1 MDKPRI
7 RKNHNRRFDSLQYL
21 KLAVHNSWKLTPRVA
36 AAKNIESKNDVYK
49 NNSSSAS
56 SPATRNSLDGVDNKI
71 KATMANGC
79 TFYYSVQDTVIK
91 NDFGDEDSDDEDDED
106 EITDHLSKSVY
117 EIIPGSDSLENRLS
131 GTFTEKLDE
140 IIIEAERNNQFHLEN
155 NNNPTTFEDF
165 VSDLDQLRSVSAL
178 NGHLGELVSA
188 FESRRLTISEE
199 LDLLLSNELPHI
211 QVDDFRDTSVDIING
226 FVKNPIENSEQ
237 INLHVLQ
244 KSIGYESNTEYL
256 TFNINEALDPDNNLL
271 VESVENLDISGY
283 SMPKTSTNDT
293 TLQYLT
299 LNLSDIENNAI
310 LPTSELNDAIHET
323 SPAPNYGNNADSA
336 LLTTNSVKKDSLLS
350 ENPVD
355 FVKSDFNEVLF
366 DSPQKCQ
373 THKWTSIDEF
383 LQDFNTLT
391 LE

>member
-56 SPATRNSLDGVDNKI
+56 SPATRNSCEIDFTRKSLDGVDNKI

-106 EITDHLSKSVY
+106 EITDHLSKSGY

-131 GTFTEKLDE
+131 GTINIINIYVVEERQKNHFEGIRFNFSTCWGTNLIDEFILAGTFTEKLDE

-244 KSIGYESNTEYL
+244 KSIG
-256 TFNINEALDPDNNLL
+256 
-271 VESVENLDISGY
+271 
-283 SMPKTSTNDT
+283 
-293 TLQYLT
+293 
-299 LNLSDIENNAI
+299 
-310 LPTSELNDAIHET
+310 
-323 SPAPNYGNNADSA
+323 
-336 LLTTNSVKKDSLLS
+336 KKA
-350 ENPVD
+350 
-355 FVKSDFNEVLF
+355 
-366 DSPQKCQ
+366 
-373 THKWTSIDEF
+373 
-383 LQDFNTLT
+383 
-391 LE
+391 